1 MTLDGLDFTLPAT
14 HGLAT
19 YPAGASFGPRAM
31 RDFEFVW
38 IIEGDAEYRWGE
50 TTVACPEGSV
60 VLCRPGVTDFFQW
73 DPHRRTRHGYYHFD
87 IKRIPKHWPR
97 MNDWP
102 LVRRGKEGREDILH
116 PMFRHLLT
124 WIGRGSEDLCRL
136 TIAHMLGSFVLNEIA
151 TDEVPPD
158 AMPAAVERAQRLI
171 GGRLE
176 EDPAAVI
183 SLDDL
188 ADAALVTPEHLC
200 RLFKLSTGRSP
211 VATVRLARLDRA
223 VVLVARS
230 NYSLKEIADMCGY
243 SSAFH
248 LSRRIKEEFGQ
259 SPRAIRQRIE
269 AGDPPPLTRLL
280 KTTPRI
286 GK

>member
-1 MTLDGLDFTLPAT
+1 MMFDDLEFTLPVA

-19 YPAGASFGPRAM
+19 YPAGASFGPRVM

-50 TTVACPEGSV
+50 TSVACPEGSV
-60 VLCRPGVTDFFQW
+60 VLCRPGMTDFFRW

-87 IKRIPKHWPR
+87 IKHIPSRWPA

-102 LVRRGKEGREDILH
+102 LVRREQEGQESILH

-124 WIGRGSEDLCRL
+124 WIGRGSEDVCRL
-136 TIAHMLGSFVLNEIA
+136 TIAHMLAAFISGEIA
-151 TDEVPPD
+151 TDAVPPD

-171 GGRLE
+171 GDRLE
-176 EDPAAVI
+176 QDPSAVI
-183 SLDDL
+183 SLHDL
-188 ADAALVTPEHLC
+188 AHIALVTPEHLC
-200 RLFKLSTGRSP
+200 RLFKASTGRSP
-211 VATVRLARLDRA
+211 VEMVRLARLDRA

-230 NYSLKEIADMCGY
+230 NYSLKEIAEMCGY

-259 SPRAIRQRIE
+259 SPRTIRQRIE
-269 AGDPPPLTRLL
+269 AGHPPPLTRLL
-280 KTTPRI
+280 KTKPRMGI
-286 GK
+286 